1 MVSSSAECARIPRS
15 AARVVR
21 LYKVLASPPKRLSDP
36 KEEGMH
42 RRRLG
47 VTLTAFALL
56 FTVMVSIA
64 GASDL
69 TPGPL
74 VQVSGTSPFLSCT
87 ADSIGTQSGT
97 VFLNSEVEPWIDV
110 NRANTSNV
118 VGIFQQD
125 RWSN

>member
-1 MVSSSAECARIPRS
+1 
-15 AARVVR
+15 
-21 LYKVLASPPKRLSDP
+21 
-36 KEEGMH
+36 MH

-56 FTVMVSIA
+56 FTIVVGIA

-87 ADSIGTQSGT
+87 ADGVGTQSGT

-125 RWSN
+125 RWSNGGARGLVAGVSLNGGAASRSCRYRR